1 MGMFG
6 MFGGK
11 KHGDL
16 EGEMGPGMVNML
28 AGMPGMM
35 RKQMMKGRLNQLLTL
50 NEDKRQETMLGMFS
64 SFHNPSVKQ
73 SNREKVIATRV
84 EIIGEL
90 TEDKRRTLIKSRLVA
105 LRKNPDI
112 EAQDLNVQDAV
123 MPKVSS
129 KARTA
134 FIASWTAIQKSSE
147 N

>member
-1 MGMFG
+1 
-6 MFGGK
+6 
-11 KHGDL
+11 
-16 EGEMGPGMVNML
+16 MVNML

-73 SNREKVIATRV
+73 SNREKVITTRV

-90 TEDKRRTLIKSRLVA
+90 TEEKRRTLIKSRLVA